1 MDDMLCATKP
11 CNKTRKGIGYVRKTT
26 TCIGLYITAFEYD
39 DIANR
44 SFLSNI
50 FIYNKGKMQKHINGN
65 HIFRI
70 EYI

>member
-26 TCIGLYITAFEYD
+26 TGIGLYITAFEYD

-44 SFLSNI
+44 SFFSNI
-50 FIYNKGKMQKHINGN
+50 FL
-65 HIFRI
+65 
-70 EYI
+70 

>member
-1 MDDMLCATKP
+1 MLCATKS

-44 SFLSNI
+44 SFFSNI
-50 FIYNKGKMQKHINGN
+50 FV
-65 HIFRI
+65 
-70 EYI
+70 

>member
-26 TCIGLYITAFEYD
+26 ACIGLYITAFEYD

-44 SFLSNI
+44 SFFSNI
-50 FIYNKGKMQKHINGN
+50 FV
-65 HIFRI
+65 
-70 EYI
+70 

>member
-26 TCIGLYITAFEYD
+26 TCIGLYITAFEND

-44 SFLSNI
+44 SFFLT
-50 FIYNKGKMQKHINGN
+50 FFYNKGKMQNTLMVI
-65 HIFRI
+65 IYF
-70 EYI
+70 